1 MPINIKPHI
10 SFIFFLLMVANS
22 GFAQFHPL
30 YNTIVTV
37 YSPNGLYYAKS
48 TPAANLDIT
57 TLGRTDI
64 YDSRSSQLLYSIPLC
79 LTSGKLFV
87 SNDGQYVL
95 HLLNYDPS
103 PQEEP
108 SHTHSVTLY
117 HGDSV
122 FKQLTLR
129 EVTGCNND
137 SSTCLLFY
145 DMERDWR
152 RPLSRRDS
160 LVSRTPTFALGDS
173 VFIFTAKHR
182 LACVHLPTGRI
193 ETRPFETLTL
203 EELQAIPEQRRIES
217 KFNSP
222 RNYTDDE
229 SEVEFAKRMGMVTEG
244 GSFSPRYKYYYVRLL
259 LRIDRSGHAEIV
271 NLENRD
277 SLPEAKIRQI
287 VSKMVFDVKD
297 YPDEIEIWHKTF
309 WVSMRKR
316 DEVTAKRE
324 GRIVERRRQAEYKRR
339 LEADTI
345 DGIYIPRNLQECFN
359 ILDTL
364 LYTKDR
370 LTIRAQFSRKEMSKF
385 HFGLGL
391 WMRNNWGLW
400 GGSRLNTYMKQ
411 RGVYHPDDMSGT
423 ILEFYYDHLHSVD
436 SGWRR
441 FDTTLVPPPPP
452 DTATCPIPRYRVTD
466 RGLRKILNRGKWGS
480 DTDGNKERTSRKWM
494 WNLSLTNIR
503 EIDTNAEETIK
514 EVFGDSLIRVDGS
527 EKLLTFERLTWA
539 EDWRPTYGYVRWRG
553 RYFLLTDKEIDS
565 RYFKKTS
572 KTHRFWKPRKYAS
585 EKHKNWTLRVYLEHD
600 SRWVDLSDL

>member
-1 MPINIKPHI
+1 MSINIKPII

-22 GFAQFHPL
+22 GFAQFYPL

-64 YDSRSSQLLYSIPLC
+64 YDSRSSQLLYSIPFC
-79 LTSGKLFV
+79 LSSGKLFV

-95 HLLNYDPS
+95 HLLNYDFG
-103 PQEEP
+103 PQDGP
-108 SHTHSVTLY
+108 SHTHSFTLY
-117 HGDSV
+117 HRDSV

-137 SSTCLLFY
+137 SSTCRLFY

-152 RPLSRRDS
+152 RPLTSRDS
-160 LVSRTPTFALGDS
+160 LVSQTPTFAVGDS
-173 VFIFTAKHR
+173 VLIFTATHR
-182 LACVHLPTGRI
+182 LACVHLPSARI
-193 ETRPFETLTL
+193 DIQPFETLSL
-203 EELQAIPEQRRIES
+203 EQLQAIPEQRRIETR
-217 KFNSP
+217 FESP

-259 LRIDRSGHAEIV
+259 LRIDRRGHAEIV

-316 DEVTAKRE
+316 NEVTAKRE

-339 LEADTI
+339 LVADTI

-359 ILDTL
+359 VLDTL

-441 FDTTLVPPPPP
+441 FDTTLVPPPE
-452 DTATCPIPRYRVTD
+452 TATCAVRRYKVTD
-466 RGLRKILNRGKWGS
+466 SGLRKILNRGKWDS
-480 DTDGNKERTSRKWM
+480 DPDGEKAKWM
-494 WNLSLTNIR
+494 WNLSLRDIQ
-503 EIDTNAEETIK
+503 EIDTDAAEGIK
-514 EVFGDSLIRVDGS
+514 EFLGDSTIQVDGS
-527 EKLLTFERLTWA
+527 EKLLTFVRIETVN
-539 EDWRPTYGYVRWRG
+539 DYRPIYGYVKWHG
-553 RYFLLTDKEIDS
+553 RYFLLTDKDIDC
-565 RYFKKTS
+565 RYFKRTHKS
-572 KTHRFWKPRKYAS
+572 HRFWKPQKYS
-585 EKHKNWTLRVYLEHD
+585 DKKNWNPQVYLKHD
-600 SRWVDLSDL
+600 SRWINLSDL